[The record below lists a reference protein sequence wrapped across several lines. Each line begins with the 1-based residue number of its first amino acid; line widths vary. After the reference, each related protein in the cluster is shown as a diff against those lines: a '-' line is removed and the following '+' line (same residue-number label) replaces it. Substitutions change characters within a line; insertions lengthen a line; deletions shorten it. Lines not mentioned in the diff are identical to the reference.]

1 MQSGLF
7 GKTSTAIPVIHNVGK
22 IAGAELFSG
31 NKELTSTLV
40 AEHYE
45 ILFLTRGVGHCVA
58 DDLEQKCVIFAEI
71 FAYITRIVL
80 LKAGITADAV
90 SAVAVFFIDEIGF
103 LVLKISRAVFKPRL
117 FKRGINNVGEFIVT

>member
-7 GKTSTAIPVIHNVGK
+7 GKISTAIPVIHYVGK
-22 IAGAELFSG
+22 IACAELFAWDE
-31 NKELTSTLV
+31 ELASTLV

-45 ILFLTRGVGHCVA
+45 GFFVAGFIGHRMA
-58 DDLEQKCVIFAEI
+58 DDLEKKSIVFAELLGN
-71 FAYITRIVL
+71 ITRIIL
-80 LKAGITADAV
+80 LKARITADAV

-117 FKRGINNVGEFIVT
+117 FKRGIDNVIKSVVA